1 MAIMYCQVM
10 AMVLVSDLS
19 HGKGTTRIQIAD
31 GRSMHLVQN
40 IYALSCTNS
49 GRMTLMI
56 AGLLEL
62 EWVQVVGIKYWI
74 YTACEVTVLMI
85 GDLRLTCYI
94 FGGIPIVVTKK
105 RAGTRIFKDW
115 TEF

>member
-1 MAIMYCQVM
+1 MAIMYYQVM

-19 HGKGTTRIQIAD
+19 HGKVTTRTQIAD
-31 GRSMHLVQN
+31 GRSMLLVQN
-40 IYALSCTNS
+40 IYELSCTNF
-49 GRMTLMI
+49 GPMMLTI
-56 AGLLEL
+56 AGLPEL
-62 EWVQVVGIKYWI
+62 EWARVVGIKYWI
-74 YTACEVTVLMI
+74 YTECEVTVLMI